1 MQLTCPFC
9 FEQFSAQDL
18 RFRCDNAACPDPIPD
33 PVYAN
38 ARGYTTLPMGRV
50 LVPAKQLFGQPD
62 GVRCDA
68 CKVISNT
75 RICPVCHQELSKDI
89 GQVDQR
95 IIAIIGGRATGKT
108 NYIASLITRLQTEVA
123 RNFGTE
129 VRMMGE
135 ETRIRWERDFYT
147 PLFIRKRVLEP
158 TQRAAV
164 DATVKAPL
172 MFRFIFKDGSRK
184 RAINISFFDSAG
196 EDMTSLAT
204 MSAQYR
210 YICHAD
216 GIIFLLDPLQIPTV
230 RQEVMNSA
238 NVPPTDFKASPE
250 AIVWNLRDLFERQ
263 QRLHATQKVKVPV
276 AFTLSKVDALLSLL
290 DSGSAL
296 QRGSSHQGVLDLYEV
311 QSVNTEISHYL
322 SEWINPAFMIGVE
335 NGFATYNFFGVSSL
349 GDQPDANGQLTTV
362 SPLRVE
368 EPFLWLLYKLGLI
381 KGKKGW

>member
-1 MQLTCPFC
+1 MLLTCPFC
-9 FEQFSAQDL
+9 FEQFTSQEL
-18 RFRCDNAACPDPIPD
+18 RFRCDNYTCRDPVPN

-38 ARGYTTLPMGRV
+38 ARGYAPIPMGRV
-50 LVPAKQLFGQPD
+50 LVPNKQQFKQPD
-62 GVRCDA
+62 GVRCDS
-68 CKVISNT
+68 CNVVSHT
-75 RICPVCHQELSKDI
+75 RICPHCHQELSQDI

-123 RNFGTE
+123 RNFHTG
-129 VRMMGE
+129 VRLMGE
-135 ETRIRWERDFYT
+135 ETNLRWERDFYT
-147 PLFIRKRVLEP
+147 PLFGRKEVLKP
-158 TQRAAV
+158 TQGAAI

-172 MFRFIFKDGSRK
+172 MFRFIFNDGSRK

-216 GIIFLLDPLQIPTV
+216 GIIFLLDPLQISTV
-230 RQEVMNSA
+230 RQQVMNSA
-238 NVPPTDFKASPE
+238 NVPQQDYKASPE
-250 AIVWNLRDLFERQ
+250 AIIGNLRDLFERQ
-263 QRLHATQKVKVPV
+263 QRLHPTQKVKVPI
-276 AFTLSKVDALLSLL
+276 AFTLSKVDALRPIL
-290 DSGSAL
+290 DPGSAL
-296 QRGSSHQGVLDLYEV
+296 QRASSHQGALDLYEV

-349 GDQPDANGQLTTV
+349 GDQPDANGHLTTV
-362 SPLRVE
+362 SPMRVE
-368 EPFLWLLYKLGLI
+368 EPLLWLLYKLGLI
-381 KGKKGW
+381 KGKKEW